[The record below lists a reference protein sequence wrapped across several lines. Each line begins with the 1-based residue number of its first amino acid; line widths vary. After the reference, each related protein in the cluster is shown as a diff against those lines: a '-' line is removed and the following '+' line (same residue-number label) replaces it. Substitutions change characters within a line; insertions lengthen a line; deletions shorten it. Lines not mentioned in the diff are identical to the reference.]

1 VNRFRY
7 RLVALLYL
15 VASLIGSLTQ
25 PAQARIA
32 VALVEMLAT
41 PEQLLVDDAGRPASA
56 APVASP
62 LFALW
67 PAYPD
72 GAELARSQAC
82 RQPQHLLLAP
92 HTEWHHVGQGRFA
105 RRHSAGLVERYVGQ
119 PADAAVFDFKRA
131 RHLPLT
137 RSPRTHRSPS
147 THRGRVLGLNYAGMW
162 SSVPSACQA

>member
-1 VNRFRY
+1 MNRFRY
-7 RLVALLYL
+7 RPVALLYL

-32 VALVEMLAT
+32 VALAEMLAT
-41 PEQLLVDDAGRPASA
+41 PEQLPVDDAGRPASA

-62 LFALW
+62 LIALW

-92 HTEWHHVGQGRFA
+92 HTEWHHVGQ
-105 RRHSAGLVERYVGQ
+105 
-119 PADAAVFDFKRA
+119 PADAAVFDFKLA

-137 RSPRTHRSPS
+137 RSPRIHRSPR
-147 THRGRVLGLNYAGMW
+147 THRGRLLGLNYAGMW